1 LLPDIIF
8 AVVSPYLLS
17 PHLTARSPLLCP
29 SRSPAANGRLCL
41 RGPPAAA
48 GLPGGA
54 AAGARGAGG
63 RGGDARAGVRRR
75 AAVEALR
82 GVRDGGRGARAA
94 PLLLPGGVGARPRQG
109 PRRALAQRRPGLLQL
124 RRLRLRARYYIF
136 FLAFVASPLGPR
148 GPRAPGQSQG
158 PVPAALLL
166 STHGR
171 VLKHPAR
178 RIPYRI
184 RSLSL
189 GRLCHHPRT
198 SMFFNYSRPFCHG
211 HHASRYYSR
220 SYSQPTHLSS
230 SRSHG

>member
-1 LLPDIIF
+1 VALLASRYNLCRGLSLFIIT
-8 AVVSPYLLS
+8 SPL
-17 PHLTARSPLLCP
+17 ARSPLLCP

-158 PVPAALLL
+158 LSFLRSLLRLLVLADPARPASRRACASCAVAFYAWPRVKAPRASYPVSYPVLVSRAAL
-166 STHGR
+166 
-171 VLKHPAR
+171 P
-178 RIPYRI
+178 P
-184 RSLSL
+184 
-189 GRLCHHPRT
+189 
-198 SMFFNYSRPFCHG
+198 
-211 HHASRYYSR
+211 
-220 SYSQPTHLSS
+220 PTHL
-230 SRSHG
+230 HVL